1 MRIFVLVLIL
11 GVIPAFGAQQ
21 SVQVTSGASVVAL
34 PNTAPWTTIGAR
46 TNPMR
51 WEMRVHDFGSD
62 WPGYPQWF
70 VALGPVRLSRA
81 ASNQVQAGSEY
92 INGFDSIS
100 NNGPL
105 IGNCCTGRKDVLVR
119 VQRDVANTRYTME
132 VCDTTGGNCQS
143 ATAAITAYGAISWAG
158 SGLGVAVGG
167 KIGFLRWFSS
177 VVPVGTPIP
186 NGGVAGDL
194 GDWEFEGNLQDSSG
208 RGLNFSGGSVSYAA
222 TPVSPP
228 ACNAGTQ
235 QSFRAGY
242 PAQLDG
248 SGSYPL
254 NGNTFLSYSWQ
265 LASGPS
271 GLNWSSQATAR
282 PQISG
287 LVFGSYVLHL
297 TVTDSSNQSSVC
309 TVKDGAVAT
318 DNNNTVITNNS
329 AVDTLLGP
337 MVRWG
342 ANPWPWYDNR
352 HKAAADYQISVMDT
366 MFPAWWDTP
375 GPGTVTVTNGSATIV
390 GSGTT
395 FTTTFCKGPSQP
407 TVPKDSGWHPMI
419 AVWHTLGAGTG
430 RRMEGI
436 LSCTD
441 DTHITIYGDVWNA
454 DGTTPQGSRLTY
466 AADPTG
472 QYALNWEWG
481 SMGAPA
487 NYYDNVAAYYALY
500 YRSGI
505 DDYLTAARAFAD
517 RFWESPM
524 VDQGL
529 SPSGFPFGIT
539 NRSTSVM
546 GLVLRALDSRPD
558 MWTGLHL
565 IWPRVMGFL
574 SGPDITNGF
583 IWDAREEAYHLA
595 MVSYCALFDTDPTYR
610 STCKTAIVNSFPA
623 VWTPF
628 KFSDGS
634 WPQLNYSLVSW
645 YPQSTPATLTNGSTT
660 VTGVGTTWRSSTFPA
675 RIWFL
680 NNPIPSQHGNNQ
692 GDPVEYTVTF
702 VNATHLTL
710 DRPYEGTSGSHH
722 WILDNTD
729 PPGWVS
735 QPYMIGML
743 STAFDLAAKAVAD
756 VSPATATLAHSYN
769 VASAN
774 WLKDVAYWPAAKAPY
789 YYVGSVDCPGGPLAG
804 SNVWCVWGQDAAASR
819 TDSAEIIRGVM
830 LAYAYNRD
838 PALKAFADTLYNAM
852 WARPTTCPSGST
864 LCVPDGIYLTGMD
877 DGQYMISGGPPT
889 NGSTPW
895 KWFGQFFGWS
905 DLSSWPAQRVGG
917 LQLQPVGPRAYIDNR

>member
-70 VALGPVRLSRA
+70 VALGPVRLSNSG
-81 ASNQVQAGSEY
+81 SNRVQAGSEY
-92 INGFDSIS
+92 VSGHDVLY

-132 VCDTTGGNCQS
+132 VCDATGGNCQS
-143 ATAAITAYGAISWAG
+143 ATAAITAYGGASWAG
-158 SGLGVAVGG
+158 ITMRVADGG

-208 RGLNFSGGSVSYAA
+208 HGLNLSGGLVSYAA
-222 TPVSPP
+222 TPVYPP

-254 NGNTFLSYSWQ
+254 NGNTFLSYPWQ

-337 MVRWG
+337 MVRYG

-352 HKAAADYQISVMDT
+352 HKQAADNQIAVMDT
-366 MFPAWWDTP
+366 YFPAWWDTA
-375 GPGTVTVTNGSATIV
+375 GPGTVTVTNGSNALV
-390 GSGTT
+390 GVGTT

-407 TVPKDSGWHPMI
+407 TVHQDGYPVI
-419 AVWHTLGAGTG
+419 AIWYPLGAGTG
-430 RRMEGI
+430 HSMASVK
-436 LSCTD
+436 SCPD
-441 DTHITIYGDVWNA
+441 DTHLTLDYSWN
-454 DGTTPQGSRLTY
+454 QGAQRSGLTY
-466 AADPTG
+466 AADNHYATIWGWSPTG
-472 QYALNWEWG
+472 T
-481 SMGAPA
+481 PA

-505 DDYLTAARAFAD
+505 DDYLTAARKLAD
-517 RFWESPM
+517 RFWESPP
-524 VDQGL
+524 VNQGSGSNGYTFGARSL
-529 SPSGFPFGIT
+529 SA
-539 NRSTSVM
+539 M
-546 GLVLRALDSRPD
+546 GLVLRALDGRPD
-558 MWTGLHL
+558 MWTGLHYV
-565 IWPRVMGFL
+565 WGGYMNYL
-574 SGPDITNGF
+574 SGPDVEWGL
-583 IWDAREEAYHLA
+583 WDTREMAYHLA
-595 MVSYCALFDTDPTYR
+595 MVSYCALFDSDSTHR
-610 STCKTAIVNSFPA
+610 SACKTAIVNSFPA
-623 VWTPF
+623 VWTPDIR
-628 KFSDGS
+628 DGI
-634 WPQLNYSLVSW
+634 WPQAYTSIASW
-645 YPQSTPATLTNGSTT
+645 TTSSRVTLTHGSST
-660 VTGVGTTWRSSTFPA
+660 VVGVGTTGWATVSFPQ
-675 RIWFL
+675 RIWL
-680 NNPIPSQHGNNQ
+680 VNSPHGAPNNAA
-692 GDPVEYTVTF
+692 GDPVAYA
-702 VNATHLTL
+702 ATYVSPTQLTL
-710 DRPYEGTSGSHH
+710 DRPYEGTSGTH
-722 WILDNTD
+722 
-729 PPGWVS
+729 GWQLSTENAMGWTS
-735 QPYMIGML
+735 QPFMTGLL
-743 STAFDLAAKAVAD
+743 SAAFDLAAKAVAD
-756 VSPATATLAHSYN
+756 VSPTTAALAHSYN
-769 VASAN
+769 VAAAN
-774 WLKDVAYWPAAKAPY
+774 WIKTYAYRPATKGLF
-789 YYVGSVDCPGGPLAG
+789 YYVGGPDCTPPLDESKIYCTGNLDAAG
-804 SNVWCVWGQDAAASR
+804 SRAL
-819 TDSAEIIRGVM
+819 SAEALRGINA
-830 LAYAYNRD
+830 AYVYSLD
-838 PALKAFADTLYNAM
+838 PSLKTLSDTLYNAM
-852 WARPTTCPSGST
+852 WARPATCPAGST
-864 LCVPDGIYLTGMD
+864 LCVSDGSYLSGMD
-877 DGQYMISGGPPT
+877 DGQYMITGGPPS
-889 NGSTPW
+889 NATPW
-895 KWFGQFFGWS
+895 KWLGMFFGFS
-905 DLSSWPAQRVGG
+905 AQSAWPGYRVGG